1 MLLSTAYFPPVQYL
15 ALIARDMTLS
25 PDRVCPS
32 TVWLEASERYQKQ
45 SYRNRCYILGG
56 ATASPSLASQPN
68 GGATASPTPAS
79 QPNGGATTPPSLA
92 SQTSGVAMAPQAPA
106 SQPPS
111 GGSFGGT
118 EMHQRPG
125 IEMLQVPVVHE
136 DDMSIRKVRVDW
148 STPWLQRTE
157 RALDT
162 AYYSSAFYEY
172 YRDELFALLEQR
184 PERLWDLNLL
194 TLRFLLDK
202 SGIACTLKETTDF
215 ALPDTLPDDYRFRIH
230 PKHPDNILQDL
241 GLDRP
246 YFQVF
251 RDRFGFTPGL
261 SSLDL
266 LFNAGPDS
274 ILSLKRL

>member
-56 ATASPSLASQPN
+56 AS
-68 GGATASPTPAS
+68 
-79 QPNGGATTPPSLA
+79 
-92 SQTSGVAMAPQAPA
+92 
-106 SQPPS
+106 
-111 GGSFGGT
+111 GGT

-136 DDMSIRKVRVDW
+136 DDMSIRKVQVDW

-202 SGIACTLKETTDF
+202 IGIACTLKETTDF

-230 PKHPDNILQDL
+230 PKHPDSILQDL

-266 LFNAGPDS
+266 LFNEGPDS